1 MIDNAGTTR
10 LMDPYGKVPK
20 VVNLEVLASKVNDE
34 YSYIQQNSLKKETNS
49 HGTLMAKSN
58 STSRSI
64 PIPIMKTKP

>member
-34 YSYIQQNSLKKETNS
+34 YSYVVYTAKFLKERDK
-49 HGTLMAKSN
+49 LA
-58 STSRSI
+58 
-64 PIPIMKTKP
+64 